1 MKSTETFYWG
11 TPWFYKKTHRRRA
24 MDYFKPTVEI
34 IQLSQSDILTTSLE
48 REDIWGTLS
57 DDGNGGG
64 LS

>member
-1 MKSTETFYWG
+1 
-11 TPWFYKKTHRRRA
+11 